1 MCGICGGITW
11 SPKHNLDE
19 KLLQRMCRLMIHRGP
34 DDEGAYVG
42 DWSKGQVGLGNRRL
56 SIIDVEGG
64 HQPIANEDGSVH
76 VVCNGE
82 IYNFRDLR
90 EQLVRQG
97 HELRTRCDTEVIV
110 HLYEDRGIEF
120 LHELRGMF
128 ALALWDGNEERL
140 VLARDRLGQKPL
152 YYYRDNERLVF
163 ASSIKSI
170 LEAPGIPR
178 EVDREALH
186 DYLTFQYVPHP
197 LTMFRGIKK
206 LPPAHYLVFDKGE
219 IRIERYWRPEFDE
232 DHGMLEH
239 QCADHVRGLLQEA
252 TELRMISDVPL
263 GAFLSGGIDSSIVVG
278 LMSRLSKDPVKTFS
292 IGFEEKKYDELEYA
306 RAVADEFRTDHKEF
320 VVRPNAV
327 EIIPELVRQFD
338 EPFADSSAIPTY
350 YVSKMTSE
358 FVKVALTGDAGD
370 ECFAGYPRYRAV
382 KIGELVDKMPK
393 LVKGILSGAG
403 WQGLPASVEQK
414 TFRRRVKK
422 FLAALARDPAQ
433 RYMMWI
439 SIFDE
444 DSKRFLYTDDLAAEM
459 ADRDSFAFLKQYY
472 DMPGRTDFLG
482 RTTFVDMMTYLPCD
496 LLTKVDVTS
505 MAHSLEARSPF
516 LDHKLIEFVA
526 TIPTHFKLRK
536 LKTKHIL
543 KRAFGDL
550 LPECIVKRPKMGFGV
565 PIAEWFRKDLAD
577 YVRDVLLDARA
588 TGRGIF
594 KKKSVEQLVNQHINR
609 QADHGY
615 RLWALLMLE
624 LWHREFIDSN
634 S

>member
-1 MCGICGGITW
+1 MCGICGDVTW
-11 SPKHNLDE
+11 SPKYNLDE
-19 KLLQRMCRLMIHRGP
+19 VLLQRMCRLMVHRGP
-34 DDEGAYVG
+34 DDEGIFLAA
-42 DWSKGQVGLGNRRL
+42 WKKGTVALGNRRL
-56 SIIDVEGG
+56 SIIDIAGG
-64 HQPIANEDGSVH
+64 RQPMANEDGLIQ

-90 EQLVRQG
+90 EQLIRRG
-97 HELRTRCDTEVIV
+97 HDLKTRCDTEVIV

-120 LHELRGMF
+120 IQDLRGMF
-128 ALALWDGNEERL
+128 ALALWDANKERL
-140 VLARDRLGQKPL
+140 VLARDRLGKKPL
-152 YYYRDNERLVF
+152 YYRHGDDRLLF
-163 ASSIKSI
+163 ASSIKPI
-170 LEAPGIPR
+170 LEAPDIPR
-178 EVDREALH
+178 EVDRDALH

-206 LPPAHYLVFDKGE
+206 LPPAHRLIFENCKTH
-219 IRIERYWRPEFDE
+219 IERYWSPEFNE
-232 DHGMLEH
+232 DHSMSEH
-239 QCADHVRGLLQEA
+239 QCADVVRGLLQEA

-278 LMSRLSKDPVKTFS
+278 LMSRLSKEPVKTFS

-306 RAVADEFRTDHKEF
+306 RAAADAFHTEHKEF
-320 VVRPNAV
+320 IVRPNAV
-327 EIIPELVRQFD
+327 EIIPKLVWHFD
-338 EPFADSSAIPTY
+338 EPFADSSAVPTY
-350 YVSKMTSE
+350 YVSQMTSE

-393 LVKGILSGAG
+393 LVKGILSGSG
-403 WQGLPASVEQK
+403 WQGIPASVEQK

-422 FLAALARDPAQ
+422 FLAALAHDPAR

-444 DSKRFLYTDDLAAEM
+444 ESKRFLYTDGLADETAG
-459 ADRDSFAFLKQYY
+459 RDSFAFLKQYY
-472 DMPGRTDFLG
+472 DMPARTDFLG
-482 RTTFVDMMTYLPCD
+482 KTTFVDMMTYLPCD

-505 MAHSLEARSPF
+505 MAHSLESRSPF

-526 TIPTHFKLRK
+526 TIPTDLKLRR

-543 KRAFGDL
+543 KRAFDDL
-550 LPECIVKRPKMGFGV
+550 LPGPIRNRPKMGFGV
-565 PIAEWFRKDLAD
+565 PIAEWFRTDLAD
-577 YVRDVLLDARA
+577 YVRDVLLDRKA
-588 TGRGIF
+588 TSRGYF
-594 KKKSVEQLVNQHINR
+594 KKSSVEQLVNQHIGR

-624 LWHREFIDSN
+624 LWHREFIDAK
-634 S
+634 